1 MNVEPVKKKRFGT
14 AVVCGA
20 GLAGLTA
27 ARALTD
33 SFERVIIIER
43 DELRDEPLP
52 RAGVPQG
59 RQVHT
64 LLPGGRAALDQMLP
78 GFSDEMIVRGAL
90 HSDITA
96 NLKQYLID
104 SWLPRFPSDLWST
117 LSSRALL
124 ESVVRRRV
132 EGLPGVEV
140 RTGSRVLELMGKARR
155 VTGVR
160 LAAGVGRPAPVLF
173 ADLVVDAT
181 GRSSKA
187 PMWLQQLGFEAPREQ
202 VVNAYWGYSGNYYTM
217 PEDFAPDWLTLVA
230 PPSGPVLRGG
240 LVQRHEGDRWMIT
253 MIGSGQDYPPH
264 DTEGFLE
271 FAKSIRVPDFADI
284 LTVARPLTPI
294 ASWRRTANRFRRF
307 DELEGWPDGFIVIGD
322 AVAALNPVYGQG
334 MSVAALTARSLQS
347 ALADSEGDGLTGFG
361 RQFQHTAA
369 NIALLPWSLA
379 AGADFAVPG
388 AGGSEPSPEQM
399 DLSERWQ
406 LATVLSSTIPEV
418 TRLRYETQMLVRTE
432 RWLYEG
438 EIAERIDALRS
449 GSASTGSHR

>member
-1 MNVEPVKKKRFGT
+1 
-14 AVVCGA
+14 
-20 GLAGLTA
+20 
-27 ARALTD
+27 
-33 SFERVIIIER
+33 
-43 DELRDEPLP
+43 
-52 RAGVPQG
+52 
-59 RQVHT
+59 
-64 LLPGGRAALDQMLP
+64 
-78 GFSDEMIVRGAL
+78 
-90 HSDITA
+90 
-96 NLKQYLID
+96 
-104 SWLPRFPSDLWST
+104 
-117 LSSRALL
+117 
-124 ESVVRRRV
+124 
-132 EGLPGVEV
+132 
-140 RTGSRVLELMGKARR
+140 
-155 VTGVR
+155 
-160 LAAGVGRPAPVLF
+160 
-173 ADLVVDAT
+173 
-181 GRSSKA
+181 
-187 PMWLQQLGFEAPREQ
+187 MWLQQLGFEAPREQ

-230 PPSGPVLRGG
+230 PPSGSVLRGG

-264 DTEGFLE
+264 DTDGFLE
-271 FAKSIRVPDFADI
+271 FAKSIRVPDFAGI

-347 ALADSEGDGLTGFG
+347 ALADSEGDGLTRFG

-369 NIALLPWSLA
+369 NITLLPWSLA